1 MASRAQAR
9 DAHITKVGTD
19 ALFDKW
25 GRITGEQVFEAMQEA
40 FNKGWAAGWEQ
51 GHEEGELDG
60 FRRAD

>member
-1 MASRAQAR
+1 MTTRAQAR

-40 FNKGWAAGWEQ
+40 FNKGWAAG
-51 GHEEGELDG
+51 HEEGELDG